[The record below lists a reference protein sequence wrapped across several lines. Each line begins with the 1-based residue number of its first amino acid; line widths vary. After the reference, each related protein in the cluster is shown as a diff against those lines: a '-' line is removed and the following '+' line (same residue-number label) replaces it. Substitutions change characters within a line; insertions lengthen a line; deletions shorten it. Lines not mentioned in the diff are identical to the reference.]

1 MKKRII
7 ALILLFVMLLPVSL
21 ASCNK
26 ETEAE
31 ETALKVYTLY
41 TICEESTTEEAIRE
55 VELALNRVI
64 VYQLGIGV
72 KLTMVTEDEYEKLI
86 EDKYKEIE
94 DYQAEQKLHKEEEK
108 NNKDNS
114 SDKSDDESSVNPE
127 DIMTGDKFI
136 DMLEAGEEY
145 TLEAPRLDIFLVRGF
160 DKYIDLVGED
170 KLAELDEKL
179 SSEAKL
185 IKDKIYPTFLSAAKV
200 TNSKGKQKTYGVPM
214 NTAIGEYEYVVFDEE
229 LLNKYEIDAMT
240 MNTLEDLEYYLRIIK
255 ENEPDVIPLANA
267 FDSTYCTYLFGDGF
281 PSMVNS
287 DGVVVNPYED
297 DGALD
302 YYTYISRYRT
312 LGYLGDESDA
322 NKRFAVKFVRG
333 TFEDLEA
340 LEKET
345 GHKYISAV
353 HSYPVAT
360 NENTLQNLFCVS
372 KFVVS
377 NELTDVSK
385 LLALIETSPEVAN
398 ILAYGVEN
406 VHYQLNENNQVVR
419 LDNTYLVDDKYIG
432 NAFLTHTM
440 AGENPQKWEIF
451 KQQNLDSA
459 KGEEQAKSLGFAYYP
474 QTFTDPDN
482 KDVSYEEPNYI
493 SIITP
498 IADKFYS
505 KIMSGE
511 AGKVDYEQVMQDVK
525 SSVDEALIK
534 QVEDKFTEEITAKYH
549 REIEAREN
557 TQEKIEALRPQAREM
572 AIDNY
577 ITRAFEN
584 QIKRKV
590 REDLKK
596 EHPDW
601 SAKEISDKA
610 EEICTKDYY
619 RQKVLEE
626 VDEKEIESKVE
637 TVITNTINQRIT
649 NAKKAL
655 ETDPEFLAA
664 VQNALTSAEC
674 EKEKND
680 LLSADNYYLY
690 QDKFAEVIKEKLKG
704 LSADLRKEFSDAIK
718 KEYNSFIDSML
729 KKFDYSDKDKR
740 STELYNKSLD
750 NLAKVEKTLKAIQ
763 RDITSTVRDEMP
775 DAKADDIEVEVE
787 KRMTPEVIRAKLIE
801 LKLVTDAQIK
811 EEYNKV
817 LSDYVNNAVGF
828 VKKTNEDNTDDDD
841 DETSGDASDAS
852 GDASEA
858 TSSEASE
865 ESSEAETSGS
875 GDNDG
880 EENPDEEPELPI
892 GENSD
897 YFELFLVTRIKKQY
911 YTFAPLPNGIDG

>member
-7 ALILLFVMLLPVSL
+7 ALVLLFVMLLPVSL

-26 ETEAE
+26 ETEVT

-86 EDKYKEIE
+86 ENKYKEIE
-94 DYQAEQKLHKEEEK
+94 EYQAQQKLQKDEKK

-114 SDKSDDESSVNPE
+114 SEKSENESSVNPE
-127 DIMTGDKFI
+127 DIITGDKFI
-136 DMLEAGEEY
+136 DMLAAGEEY

-160 DKYIDLVGED
+160 DKYIDLVGEG

-200 TNSKGKQKTYGVPM
+200 TNAKGKQKTYGVPM

-255 ENEPDVIPLANA
+255 ENEPGVIPLANA

-281 PSMVNS
+281 PAMVNS
-287 DGVVVNPYED
+287 DGVVINPYED
-297 DGALD
+297 KGALD

-312 LGYLGDESDA
+312 LGYLGDEKDA
-322 NKRFAVKFVRG
+322 DKRFAVKFVRG

-372 KFVVS
+372 QYVVS

-406 VHYQLNENNQVVR
+406 IHYQLNENNQVVR
-419 LDNTYLVDDKYIG
+419 LDNTYLVDNKYIG

-474 QTFTDPDN
+474 QTFTDPDD
-482 KDVSYEEPNYI
+482 KEVVYEEPNYI

-505 KIMSGE
+505 QIMSGE
-511 AGKVDYEQVMQDVK
+511 AGKVDYTQVMQDVK

-534 QVEDKFTEEITAKYH
+534 QVEEKFVEELTSKRH

-557 TQEKIEALRPQAREM
+557 TTEKIEALRPLARDK
-572 AIDNY
+572 AIGEY
-577 ITRAFEN
+577 ITRTFQNKA
-584 QIKRKV
+584 KRDLQN
-590 REDLKK
+590 ELKK

-601 SAKEISDKA
+601 SSKELNDKVEELLTDEYLRQLVLEQVDAKEID
-610 EEICTKDYY
+610 
-619 RQKVLEE
+619 
-626 VDEKEIESKVE
+626 SKTE
-637 TVITNTINQRIT
+637 TIITNTINQAIS

-655 ETDPEFLAA
+655 ETDPEFLAELES
-664 VQNALTSAEC
+664 VLTSPEC

-690 QDKFAEVIKEKLKG
+690 QDKFAEIIKEKLKG

-718 KEYNSFIDSML
+718 KEYNNFIDSML

-740 STELYNKSLD
+740 SEELYNKTLD
-750 NLAKVEKTLKAIQ
+750 NLAKVEKTLKAIK
-763 RDITSTVRDEMP
+763 RDITNTVKDEMP
-775 DAKADDIEVEVE
+775 DAKADDVEVEVE
-787 KRMTPEVIRAKLIE
+787 KRMTPEVIREKLLE

-828 VKKTNEDNTDDDD
+828 VKKTENDDDD
-841 DETSGDASDAS
+841 DNDNETSSDASEASGDASDA
-852 GDASEA
+852 
-858 TSSEASE
+858 TN
-865 ESSEAETSGS
+865 SEAETSNTDDKG
-875 GDNDG
+875 G
-880 EENPDEEPELPI
+880 EENPPEEPDLPI
-892 GENSD
+892 GEDSD
-897 YFELFLVTRIKKQY
+897 YFELFFVTRIKKQY
-911 YTFAPLPNGIDG
+911 YTFAPLPNGIEG